1 MRSPPQEFDA
11 SPQPFARANSALEE
25 ALQTLQTEGVL
36 VGGPAA
42 VMRAR
47 ELLSPLSGRPSATT
61 VFLEEDKAAAAAAM
75 AAHTQNH
82 TALTKAVEVATKAA
96 ARAAAKSEGIYVLPK
111 VVDRAFVASMGRPS
125 VVTGGTEVDRLDP
138 RNHRQPPALSNC
150 HSGRRQPSPEEH
162 LIAVAISGQLRT
174 FTIEFV
180 WRNIFTTMVQPI
192 QHHANVF
199 MALDS
204 WSKDMGPFVDINGT
218 RRVVEVD
225 LLPNH
230 TLPKALFQL
239 FKPVAVEWGHAGT
252 PATCEGDGHRCL
264 FDFNPSDNKCFGLG
278 DARMG
283 QAYHFWRVSRL
294 IRFHEQACG
303 VHHDWVLRLR
313 PDTVFA
319 RRLPPIR
326 FWPPQVLRR
335 PPPPTLYA
343 QDLTAVGVTAV
354 SDTWALMTRDVA
366 KVYLEEHLV
375 DAYTFPSCTKRTNL
389 ELWGYHPYKWRRYPE
404 GQLSYTLRT
413 KLPAQVDVCS
423 ADRNAQHPKEMFLL
437 ITRPEIGP
445 TTHARQLAVYE
456 LWRRTMMGI
465 EGVPDELL
473 PTITLTTPR
482 VDGWCWSNATNP
494 AYDSLR
500 EFEGKGNETYEARQA
515 QFWAESNQIFY
526 GVCRESIEP
535 CGKKYQLAM
544 IRDHAI
550 AKKRYDWPTIGQD
563 PV

>member
-1 MRSPPQEFDA
+1 MLGRGTRQLVLSNLSVDSALLEVTRCETGTPPMRAPPQEFGA
-11 SPQPFARANSALEE
+11 SPQHFARANSAFEE

-61 VFLEEDKAAAAAAM
+61 AFLEENKAAAAAM

-82 TALTKAVEVATKAA
+82 TALSEAVEVATKAA
-96 ARAAAKSEGIYVLPK
+96 ARAAAKSDGIHVLPK

-125 VVTGGTEVDRLDP
+125 VVTGGTEVDKLDP

-180 WRNIFTTMVQPI
+180 WRNIFSTMVQPI

-204 WSKDMGPFVDINGT
+204 WSKDMGPFVNINGT

-335 PPPPTLYA
+335 PPPPTLFA
-343 QDLTAVGVTAV
+343 QDLTAVGFTAV

-366 KVYLEEHLV
+366 KGKITWWTRTRSRRAPNGPSPSSG
-375 DAYTFPSCTKRTNL
+375 DTTCTTTRKGSSATPCAPSCQLKWTYAAPIATRNIQRRCSSISPAPRLAQRPTLDNL
-389 ELWGYHPYKWRRYPE
+389 PFTSSG
-404 GQLSYTLRT
+404 
-413 KLPAQVDVCS
+413 A
-423 ADRNAQHPKEMFLL
+423 
-437 ITRPEIGP
+437 GP
-445 TTHARQLAVYE
+445 
-456 LWRRTMMGI
+456 
-465 EGVPDELL
+465 
-473 PTITLTTPR
+473 
-482 VDGWCWSNATNP
+482 
-494 AYDSLR
+494 
-500 EFEGKGNETYEARQA
+500 
-515 QFWAESNQIFY
+515 
-526 GVCRESIEP
+526 
-535 CGKKYQLAM
+535 
-544 IRDHAI
+544 
-550 AKKRYDWPTIGQD
+550 
-563 PV
+563 